1 MYKVKHIN
9 DNVDIKIDT
18 EYWTIGI
25 SIWHYTD
32 IVYNSIDWVIQI
44 LCFAIRFK
52 KWKSV
57 K

>member
-32 IVYNSIDWVIQI
+32 MIYNSIDWVIQI

-52 KWKSV
+52 KKSV